1 MPGAALLLAVAA
13 PIAATGAPA
22 APAVEIVLAPHATR
36 GAVDTLAVTLRF
48 RGVTA
53 AAGAPLLRL
62 PLVASNVDTVA
73 HTITT
78 IDARDARGA
87 VTLRARD
94 IDLPTAAARDAEA
107 GGASREWIADRAIA
121 GPLTVRYV
129 FPVSSALPVRGSGP
143 PFAFRTDDGAVS
155 GAGHVFLA
163 MPPGEAAYRTTI
175 AWDLSALPAG
185 ARGVSSLGAGRRT
198 AAEPLTAGQ
207 IRMGFFMAGRVATW
221 PATPPA
227 TGFFSALQGQPPFDG
242 AALMRWT
249 GTLYG
254 HYARFFRQ
262 ATPPPYGVF
271 MRFNPI
277 NAGGGVGLYHSF
289 VATYGRPGG
298 PGSDPQELQF
308 TLAHEMFHTFQP
320 FIEQPAG
327 LESSWFGEG
336 LATLYQRRLPLRFG
350 LVSPAAFLTDLNSH
364 AARYYTSAKATA
376 PNRDIPANFWLDTR
390 LRTLPYDR
398 GMLYFADV
406 DEKVRHASGG
416 KRSLDD
422 LMFAMLALEKR
433 GTPTANADWEGVL
446 RDALGEPAVTAFRAF
461 LDGAMPLPASDA
473 FGPCFR
479 RVAKPLRRFE
489 PGFDGAMLATP
500 DRIVTGV
507 VPGSAAARAGLR
519 DGDAIVTWTPQDYLQ
534 GEQTA
539 LMKLTIRRNGR
550 VMPLEYLPRG
560 ETVDAWQW
568 ERVAGVPDTAC
579 AL

>member
-1 MPGAALLLAVAA
+1 MPGAALLLALAA
-13 PIAATGAPA
+13 PAA

-36 GAVDTLAVTLRF
+36 GTVDTLAVTLRF

-53 AAGAPLLRL
+53 AAGMPVLRL

-73 HTITT
+73 RSITT
-78 IDARDARGA
+78 MDARDARGA

-94 IDLPTAAARDAEA
+94 VDLPVAAARDAEA
-107 GGASREWIADRAIA
+107 GGPSREWIADRAID
-121 GPLTVRYV
+121 GPLTVRYA
-129 FPVSSALPVRGSGP
+129 FPVASDLPVRGSGP
-143 PFAFRTDDGAVS
+143 PFAFRTDDAAVS

-163 MPPGEAAYRTTI
+163 LPPGDIGYRTTI
-175 AWDLSALPAG
+175 AWDLSALPSG
-185 ARGVSSLGAGRRT
+185 ARGVSSLGEGRRT

-227 TGFFSALQGQPPFDG
+227 TGFFSALQGTPPFDG
-242 AALMRWT
+242 PALMRWT

-254 HYARFFRQ
+254 HYSRFFRQ
-262 ATPPPYGVF
+262 KSPPPYGVF
-271 MRFNPI
+271 LRFNPI

-298 PGSDPQELQF
+298 PGSDPEELQF

-336 LATLYQRRLPLRFG
+336 LATFYQRRLPLRFG
-350 LVSPAAFLTDLNSH
+350 MVTPAAFLTDLNTH

-376 PNRDIPANFWLDTR
+376 PNRDIAPNFWRDTR

-398 GMLYFADV
+398 GMLYFADL
-406 DEKVRHASGG
+406 DDKVRKASGG

-422 LMFAMLALEKR
+422 LMFAMLALR
-433 GTPTANADWEGVL
+433 GPTTNADWEALL
-446 RDALGEPAVTAFRAF
+446 RRELGERAVTDFRAF

-489 PGFDGAMLATP
+489 PGFDGAILATP
-500 DRIVTGV
+500 DRIVAGV
-507 VPGSAAARAGLR
+507 VPGSAVAQAGLR

-539 LMKLTIRRNGR
+539 LMKLTIKRDGR
-550 VMPLEYLPRG
+550 IFPLEYLPRG

-568 ERVAGVPDTAC
+568 ERIPGTPDTGC